1 MTRNARKLRV
11 GVAGCAVAVAAS
23 LMSAAPAEAA
33 PSVPLPSQQG
43 TQVDGFLSL
52 LGAAAN
58 GLGLTGNVDFNNSPL
73 TPVTNIGLAGVPNT
87 FLGIAVGSCE
97 GGKGSENGPY
107 SHVNF
112 RFGFQCG
119 RGGGGGGGPF
129 SFFSSFFSSLLGAFG
144 L

>member
-23 LMSAAPAEAA
+23 LISAAPAEAA
-33 PSVPLPSQQG
+33 PSVPLPTQQG
-43 TQVDGFLSL
+43 TQVDGFVSL

-58 GLGLTGNVDFNNSPL
+58 GLGLTGNVDFNNTPL
-73 TPVTNIGLAGVPNT
+73 TPVTNSGPAAVPNI
-87 FLGIAVGSCE
+87 FQGIAFGLCQGGQGSQ
-97 GGKGSENGPY
+97 NGPY
-107 SHVNF
+107 VHVNF

-119 RGGGGGGGPF
+119 RGGGGGGGGLF
-129 SFFSSFFSSLLGAFG
+129 SFFFSSLLGAFG